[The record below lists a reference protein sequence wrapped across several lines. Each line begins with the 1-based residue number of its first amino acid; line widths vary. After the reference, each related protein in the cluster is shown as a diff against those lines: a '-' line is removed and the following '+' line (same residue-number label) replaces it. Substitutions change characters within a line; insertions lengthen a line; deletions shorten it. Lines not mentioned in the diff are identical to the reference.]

1 MTQHNSTE
9 FHSDMVF
16 QERENDLIIPP
27 FGVNRKQPFVFRD
40 PEEFSSFEFSVGE
53 FLGQS
58 WWHLAKQLIRRGT
71 LPETNIAPE
80 HQWLED
86 DFLLGKTKPLY
97 KSRFFKMSIIIL
109 EPLRF
114 LNVTPSSVFSLW
126 PSIIPS
132 KTSSLWRRWGSHT
145 HLIPPQKSHQTK
157 LSCT

>member
-1 MTQHNSTE
+1 MTQNNSTE

-80 HQWLED
+80 YQWLED
-86 DFLLGKTKPLY
+86 DFLLGKQNLYIKADFSKWASLFWSPYGFWMWPLLQCFLCDLQSFHP
-97 KSRFFKMSIIIL
+97 KHRHFEEDGVPIL
-109 EPLRF
+109 TWSP
-114 LNVTPSSVFSLW
+114 P
-126 PSIIPS
+126 
-132 KTSSLWRRWGSHT
+132 K
-145 HLIPPQKSHQTK
+145 IPPNKA
-157 LSCT
+157 